1 MMAAKKKK
9 PAPKPAPK
17 QDRGEPKSKKP
28 EIPKELVDKFLE
40 DKITPK
46 DKKKIS
52 KIKCTNLWHDRY
64 RINVWLE
71 ETQEE
76 FFSSSYR
83 IGYSYFLHYDDG
95 KIIDK
100 TIYPKPIEDK
110 IF

>member
-9 PAPKPAPK
+9 PAPKLK
-17 QDRGEPKSKKP
+17 QDWGEPKPVKP

-46 DKKKIS
+46 DRKRIS
-52 KIKCTNLWHDRY
+52 KIKCTNLWDNRY

-76 FFSSSYR
+76 FFSTSYW
-83 IGYSYFLHYDDG
+83 IGYSYFLRYDDG

-100 TIYPKPIEDK
+100 TIYPKPRTDRL
-110 IF
+110 F

>member
-1 MMAAKKKK
+1 MMTAKKKK
-9 PAPKPAPK
+9 PVKKLKPV
-17 QDRGEPKSKKP
+17 RGESAPKKP

-46 DKKKIS
+46 DRKKVS
-52 KIKCTNLWHDRY
+52 QIKCTNLWHDRY

-83 IGYSYFLHYDDG
+83 IGYSYFICYNDG
-95 KIIDK
+95 KIVDK
-100 TIYPKPIEDK
+100 TIAPKSKKDRL
-110 IF
+110 F